1 MTPPRLTPQ
10 AALQALAEDPRGLPF
25 HSLLRRGSVEIEIY
39 KPTGRDLQLPHSRD
53 EVYVVIAGSGEF
65 SCGGRRQEFTAG
77 EVLFVPAGVEHR
89 FENFSDDFA
98 TWVLFVGPEGSENNT
113 QETR

>member
-1 MTPPRLTPQ
+1 MTPPRLTPK
-10 AALQALAEDPRGLPF
+10 AALQALADDPRGLPF
-25 HSLLRRGSVEIEIY
+25 RSLFRHGNLEIEVY

-53 EVYVVIAGSGEF
+53 EVYVVIAGCGEF
-65 SCGGRRQEFTAG
+65 TCGGSRQDFIAG

-89 FENFSDDFA
+89 FETFSDDFA
-98 TWVLFVGPEGSENNT
+98 TWVLFVGPEGGVENT